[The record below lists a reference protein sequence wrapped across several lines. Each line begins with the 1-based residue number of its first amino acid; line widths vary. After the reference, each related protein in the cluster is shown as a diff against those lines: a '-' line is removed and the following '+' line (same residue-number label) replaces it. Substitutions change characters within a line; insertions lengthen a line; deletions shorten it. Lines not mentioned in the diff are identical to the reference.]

1 MHELAVPLF
10 CDATGVAVALTA
22 WARHRCLQLYFSLS
36 LCLPLLVFFL
46 PVLYFSMSLLLPI

>member
-22 WARHRCLQLYFSLS
+22 WARHRCLQLYFVLIFTFV
-36 LCLPLLVFFL
+36 LLGFFCFVLFCVF
-46 PVLYFSMSLLLPI
+46 VL